1 MLLNYI
7 RALGFHRE
15 KQRAILR
22 QNFKRSEG
30 GGWAELVSSH
40 HYKQNPNYSENRFAQ
55 TTAFLFQLTLS
66 EVLEFSASSTI
77 ITLKLKNQAKKKK
90 KLSEETFRF
99 D

>member
-22 QNFKRSEG
+22 QDFKRSEG

-40 HYKQNPNYSENRFAQ
+40 HDKQNPNYSKNRFAQ

-90 KLSEETFRF
+90 KIVRR
-99 D
+99 DI